1 MAKEKSKRTATRYI
15 RHLKARIRKNK
26 KAFIVYSILR
36 ILVLLTMI
44 RSIITGDYESTFT
57 CVLVLL
63 LFLLPAFAEDVFKME
78 VPQLFQIIIYLFIFA
93 AEILGE
99 INRYFVRV
107 PGWDSMLHTMNGFLC
122 AAVGFSLVYLLN
134 RNSDRIELSPFYMAL
149 VAFCFSMT
157 IGVLWEFFECFVDL
171 HGGDMQ
177 KDFIVQS
184 FNSVKLDPQNRG
196 NVVHV
201 RDITRTIIQ
210 TGSGAEYVI
219 DGGYLD
225 IGLLDT
231 MKDLFVNFIGAIVF
245 VIIGFLY
252 VRKDPNRVINSG
264 LILKPAGPDGEE
276 SKQRMEENLRY
287 QSQQLEERKKAREEK
302 EKSPDAEQVKAKRAQ
317 AREQIYEQEER
328 EAQERKERTW
338 KTVESVLKSNYEQN
352 ADELPPEE
360 EPPERHKEDAPPKA

>member
-63 LFLLPAFAEDVFKME
+63 LFLLPAFAEDVFKIE

-134 RNSDRIELSPFYMAL
+134 LNSDRIELSPFYMAL

-264 LILKPAGPDGEE
+264 LILKRRARMGRNPSSGWRKISGTSRSSLKKEKKLGRKRKNLRRGAGQSEAGAGAGADLRTGGTGGAGA
-276 SKQRMEENLRY
+276 QGENLENRGIR
-287 QSQQLEERKKAREEK
+287 SEEQLRAERG
-302 EKSPDAEQVKAKRAQ
+302 
-317 AREQIYEQEER
+317 
-328 EAQERKERTW
+328 
-338 KTVESVLKSNYEQN
+338 
-352 ADELPPEE
+352 
-360 EPPERHKEDAPPKA
+360 